1 MARPLYRTDT
11 EPTLD
16 TGGHAGLWYDK
27 FCNSWELQSPRTDR
41 NDARWSMSSDGDGR
55 NPKLKWIQTVTG
67 RVGTPGELSE
77 HAFRIMRMFDGSGG
91 RWSVFAACS
100 RFVTGLGRSHPVEN
114 GFAWHP
120 TLATPYL
127 PGSSIKGMVRAW
139 AKAEGESDARGSRL
153 ERLLGDRERT
163 GTISFLDAVPI
174 EPVRLDADVMT
185 PHYANW
191 TSDDPPGDWCSPIP
205 IPFLTVAEGAKML
218 VGAIPRRGTARDDV
232 EVVMNWIVEALAW
245 QGAGAKTAVGYGR
258 FERDETREGEL
269 RAKLAEERKQAE
281 REALRRQMTPLQ
293 RQIEDIIDQRPN
305 KQEKRSVAIYR
316 KALEGLWND
325 DDLQEVATWLKSEM
339 QRDGTWTSK
348 KKQKKAYQ
356 RTIDVNRWLGEE

>member
-16 TGGHAGLWYDK
+16 MGGHAGLWYDK
-27 FCNSWELQSPRTDR
+27 FCNSWPSRS
-41 NDARWSMSSDGDGR
+41 WSMSSGGDGQ

-67 RVGTPGELSE
+67 RRVGTLGELSE
-77 HAFRIMRMFDGSGG
+77 HAVRIVRMVDGSGG
-91 RWSVFAACS
+91 HWSVFAACS

-163 GTISFLDAVPI
+163 GTIAFLDAVPI

-191 TSDDPPGDWCSPIP
+191 TSDDPPGDWCSPTP
-205 IPFLTVAEGAKML
+205 IPFLTVAEGAKLL
-218 VGAIPRRGTARDDV
+218 VGVIPRGGAARNDV
-232 EVVMNWIVEALAW
+232 GVVMDWIAEALAW

-258 FERDETREGEL
+258 FERDKTRAGEL
-269 RAKLAEERKQAE
+269 RGKLDAEERRARE
-281 REALRRQMTPLQ
+281 RERRRGMTPVE
-293 RQIEDIIDQRPN
+293 RKIEKIVDQRPN
-305 KQEKRSVAIYR
+305 RQEKPSVAVYG
-316 KALEGLWND
+316 KALEGLWSD